1 MKKMVN
7 ELIESSVDIDKI
19 ENSVL
24 DKSTWKLLDNFAAA
38 LDIYLA
44 GNINTIKFRDGKRWG
59 NSRISGRNY
68 VHNCSDITPETVDF
82 VKYFVK
88 YLKSNLKTY
97 IEKQN
102 EN

>member
-24 DKSTWKLLDNFAAA
+24 NKATWELLDNFAVV
-38 LDIYLA
+38 LDISLA
-44 GNINTIKFRDGKRWG
+44 GNIDKIKFRNGKRWG
-59 NSRISGRNY
+59 SGTSGR
-68 VHNCSDITPETVDF
+68 HNGYHYASDITPETVDF

-97 IEKQN
+97 IEKQK
-102 EN
+102 